1 MFLTRVTG
9 APPMTSTPRA
19 RYREQVRA
27 EVRTLALRQVAE
39 TGAGGISLNAIAKQM
54 GLSGPALYRYF
65 TNRDELV
72 TELISEAYGELA
84 ETVRAAA
91 DSEDDPQ
98 RRPAVVGHAVRDWA
112 LAQPHR
118 YFLIL
123 GTPIPGYEAPPETV
137 EVSRSVMT
145 VFLDIFAALPSAS
158 PRELDEHLAA
168 HRVWTGGHE
177 ASPAAM
183 RRALTFWTRLHGVIS
198 LELAGQFT
206 GMGFDPDVLFEDELA
221 TILSEGH

>member
-1 MFLTRVTG
+1 
-9 APPMTSTPRA
+9 MTSSPATPRA

-27 EVRTLALRQVAE
+27 EVRALALRQVAE
-39 TGAGGISLNAIAKQM
+39 TGAAGISLNAIAKQM

-72 TELISEAYGELA
+72 TELISEAYRELA

-91 DSEDDPQ
+91 GAEADP
-98 RRPAVVGHAVRDWA
+98 RRGPAVVGRAVRGWA

-123 GTPIPGYEAPPETV
+123 GTPVPGYAAPPETV
-137 EVSRSVMT
+137 EVARDVMA
-145 VFLDIFAALPSAS
+145 VFLDIFTALPSSS
-158 PRELDEHLAA
+158 PRELDEHLAT
-168 HRVWTGGHE
+168 HRTWAAGHE
-177 ASPAAM
+177 APPSAL

-198 LELAGQFT
+198 LELAGQFA
-206 GMGFDPDVLFEDELA
+206 GMDFDPEALFEAELA
-221 TILSEGH
+221 TILADHP

>member
-1 MFLTRVTG
+1 
-9 APPMTSTPRA
+9 MTSTPRA

-72 TELISEAYGELA
+72 TELISEAYRELA

-91 DSEDDPQ
+91 DNEDDPR

-137 EVSRSVMT
+137 EVSRSVMS
-145 VFLDIFAALPSAS
+145 VFLDIFAALPSSS

-168 HRVWTGGHE
+168 HRVWAGGHD
-177 ASPAAM
+177 APPAAL

-206 GMGFDPDVLFEDELA
+206 GMGFDPALLFEDELA
-221 TILSEGH
+221 VILAD

>member
-1 MFLTRVTG
+1 M
-9 APPMTSTPRA
+9 PSPSPRE

-27 EVRTLALRQVAE
+27 EVRSHALNQLAE
-39 TGAGGISLNAIAKQM
+39 TGAAGISLNAIAKQM

-72 TELISEAYGELA
+72 TELISEAYREVA

-91 DSEDDPQ
+91 ENEDDPE
-98 RRPAVVGHAVRDWA
+98 RRPAAIGHALRDWA

-123 GTPIPGYEAPPETV
+123 GTPVPGYHAPPETT
-137 EVSRSVMT
+137 ERARQVMA
-145 VFLDIFAALPSAS
+145 VFLDTFAALPTAS
-158 PRELDEHLAA
+158 HHGLDDHIEQHGTWAD
-168 HRVWTGGHE
+168 GHP
-177 ASPAAM
+177 ASPAAR
-183 RRALTFWTRLHGVIS
+183 RRALTFWTRLHGVVS

-206 GMGFDPDVLFEDELA
+206 GMGFDPDRLFADELE
-221 TILSEGH
+221 TILADR